1 MLSTPGYD
9 PVAVVGPGA
18 VGLALA
24 ARLAGQGHPVTLC
37 GRPGTAPVTVVT
49 SSDEHGT
56 RTVDVEWH
64 SEPARVHPFRWVVVA
79 TKLHQ
84 KDAARAWLE
93 RLVDSD
99 TLVVVAQ
106 NGIEHR
112 ELVAPHAT
120 HRQVVPTLV
129 QFNAERHGRDR
140 VGLRQDGPGLVI
152 GGDAPGRRARPL
164 LDRTGLGVHTVA
176 DFTTAAWRKLMVNAV
191 ANPLTALTCRRVEV
205 FGDPSVRN
213 LAATMLAEV
222 AAVGRA
228 EGARLPAEAVDEA
241 LAWIDTRP
249 AGAGSSML
257 ADRLAGRRLEY
268 DGLLGVVVRRAR
280 THALTAPV
288 CAMVLALV
296 AALDTAPSATAAA
309 HDTFKDQEQQW
320 HK

>member
-1 MLSTPGYD
+1 MLGTPGRD

-18 VGLALA
+18 VGLAFA

-37 GRPGTAPVTVVT
+37 GRSGTAPVSTVT
-49 SSDEHGT
+49 SSDGHGT
-56 RTVDVEWH
+56 RTVEVAWRG
-64 SEPARVHPFRWVVVA
+64 EPARAHPFRWVVVA

-84 KDAARAWLE
+84 GDAARAWLE
-93 RLVDSD
+93 RLADGD

-106 NGIEHR
+106 NGIGHR

-120 HRQVVPTLV
+120 HRHVVPTLV
-129 QFNAERHGRDR
+129 HFNAERHGRDR
-140 VGLRQDGPGLVI
+140 VEIRQDGPGLVI
-152 GGDAPGRRARPL
+152 GDDAAGRRARPL
-164 LDRTGLGVHTVA
+164 LERTGLGVHTVA

-205 FGDPSVRN
+205 FGDPSVRD

-228 EGARLPAEAVDEA
+228 EGARLPPEAVDDV
-241 LAWIDTRP
+241 LAWLDARP

-268 DGLLGVVVRRAR
+268 DGLLGAVVRGAR
-280 THALTAPV
+280 GHALAAPV
-288 CAMVLALV
+288 CTAVLALI
-296 AALDTAPSATAAA
+296 AALDARPVA
-309 HDTFKDQEQQW
+309 
-320 HK
+320 

>member
-1 MLSTPGYD
+1 MLSTPGRD

-37 GRPGTAPVTVVT
+37 GRPGTAPVSAVT
-49 SSDEHGT
+49 SSDEHGM
-56 RTVDVEWH
+56 RTVDVEWR
-64 SEPARVHPFRWVVVA
+64 SEPARVHLFRWVVVA

-84 KDAARAWLE
+84 GDAARAWLE

-112 ELVAPHAT
+112 ELVAPHVPR
-120 HRQVVPTLV
+120 HQVVPALV
-129 QFNAERHGRDR
+129 HFNAERHDRDR
-140 VGLRQDGPGLVI
+140 VEIRQDGPGLVI
-152 GGDAPGRRARPL
+152 GDDGPGRRARPL
-164 LDRTGLGVHTVA
+164 LDRTGLGVRIVT

-205 FGDPSVRN
+205 FADPSVRN
-213 LAATMLAEV
+213 LAVTMLAEV

-228 EGARLPAEAVDEA
+228 EGARLPAEAVEDV
-241 LAWIDTRP
+241 LAWIDARP

-268 DGLLGVVVRRAR
+268 DGLLGAVVRRAR
-280 THALTAPV
+280 THALAAPV
-288 CAMVLALV
+288 CTAVLALV
-296 AALDTAPSATAAA
+296 AALDTAPSTRAAA
-309 HDTFKDQEQQW
+309 HDTFKNQEQQ
-320 HK
+320 